1 MELAEVVFLVTS
13 NLESERCMAERA
25 GMDFELCHPDLYLN
39 DVDVLMKILFI
50 LKNSSEKNPFRF
62 FVWFSF
68 FFNKKSLH
76 QTFHKIQL
84 HGVNKLVS
92 VKNYS

>member
-68 FFNKKSLH
+68 FLIRKACTRHFTRFNCME
-76 QTFHKIQL
+76 
-84 HGVNKLVS
+84 
-92 VKNYS
+92 